1 MPENEVHDA
10 SANVRV
16 LIADDQELVREGLAV
31 LLDTQPDIE
40 VVGQAADGRQAI
52 RETERHEPDVVLMDV
67 RMPVCD
73 GIEATRAI
81 TAAGPTKVIVLTTF
95 DLDAY
100 VYAALRAGASG
111 FLLKESSAQ
120 SLGDAVR
127 IVATGEAL
135 LAPSVTRRLLS
146 EFARQDRPA
155 PSAEKPADLTTRETE
170 VLVLIARGLSNA
182 EIAREMMI
190 SEQTVKTHVGRILD
204 KLQLRDRTQ
213 AAIYAYETR
222 LVNPR

>member
-1 MPENEVHDA
+1 MSEHESGGPGA
-10 SANVRV
+10 GIRV

-31 LLDTQPDIE
+31 LLDTQADIA
-40 VVGQAADGRQAI
+40 VVGQAADGQQAI
-52 RETERHEPDVVLMDV
+52 RETERLAPDVVLMDV

-95 DLDAY
+95 DLDSY

-111 FLLKESSAQ
+111 FLLKESSAR

-127 IVATGEAL
+127 VVAAGDAL
-135 LAPSVTRRLLS
+135 LAPSVTRRLLA
-146 EFARQDRPA
+146 EFARQGQPTRSGA
-155 PSAEKPADLTTRETE
+155 KPADLTARETE
-170 VLVLIARGLSNA
+170 VLVHIARGLSNA
-182 EIAREMMI
+182 EIAREMVI
-190 SEQTVKTHVGRILD
+190 SEQTVKTHVGRFLD

-222 LVNPR
+222 LVSPR